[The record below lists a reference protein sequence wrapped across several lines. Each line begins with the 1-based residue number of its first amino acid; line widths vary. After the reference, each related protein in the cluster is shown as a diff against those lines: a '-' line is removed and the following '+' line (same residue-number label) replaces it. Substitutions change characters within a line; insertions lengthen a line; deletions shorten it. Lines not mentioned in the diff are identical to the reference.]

1 MTSHPIR
8 WTHRELQWIQAP
20 RFMAV
25 PNPRSA
31 RPASAIEKSRIRH
44 RRATACEAPRRAH
57 SYRAHPLQS
66 RQDSTRHHD
75 PFFFAGYCRRARNR
89 RIVRLIIFPLLPRL
103 PRCRIVSTRTSQS
116 ADIGISIN
124 DHPAEILGWRYPTTP
139 YADFFSVNTVRPSSI
154 RRVDVLFSSLR
165 RTRLIAIA
173 HFRILFISALDGDYY
188 HSSNKTNGINLS
200 APSINSIRHASITK

>member
-1 MTSHPIR
+1 MNCNGFKRRDSWQCRIR
-8 WTHRELQWIQAP
+8 DRHCLHRQSKNHESVI
-20 RFMAV
+20 V
-25 PNPRSA
+25 A
-31 RPASAIEKSRIRH
+31 RPRAKRHAARTRIEPTRCKADKIR
-44 RRATACEAPRRAH
+44 RDIMTP
-57 SYRAHPLQS
+57 
-66 RQDSTRHHD
+66 
-75 PFFFAGYCRRARNR
+75 FFAGYCRRARNR

-154 RRVDVLFSSLR
+154 RRVDVLFSPLR

-200 APSINSIRHASITK
+200 APSINSIRHASITR